1 MSKGKEVRGLKSES
15 SKRIHI
21 KEEPEERVNFD
32 LRKPV
37 FSFYHMQ
44 YGKDNC
50 LSRCDQINKTS
61 VSDKLM
67 GLSQLTW
74 AKIACEPKTGLGY
87 EKIPQKQFKVPLPRS
102 VTPEVSIQVFRHSR
116 SGRIAGFR
124 KFDVYHIILV
134 GDHLYSH

>member
-1 MSKGKEVRGLKSES
+1 MSKGKEFKRLKSES
-15 SKRIHI
+15 SKHI
-21 KEEPEERVNFD
+21 RVKEGPEARVNFD
-32 LRKPV
+32 SNKPV

-67 GLSQLTW
+67 ELSQLTW

-87 EKIPQKQFKVPLPRS
+87 EKIPQKKFSVPLPRS
-102 VTPEVSIQVFRHSR
+102 VTPEVLIQVFRHSR

-124 KFDVYHIILV
+124 ERDVYHIILV
-134 GDHLYSH
+134 GDNLYKH